1 MSTSLDDFFL
11 LVAQMRECQKRY
23 FRTRS
28 RSALKAAKLSE
39 AVVDAFI
46 ENKRAEW
53 ARAKQPEL
61 MVFSHLSEREQE
73 GAAS

>member
-1 MSTSLDDFFL
+1 MSTSLDDFLL
-11 LVAQMRECQKRY
+11 LVAQMRVSQKKY

-28 RSALKAAKLSE
+28 PSALKAAKNCE

-53 ARAKQPEL
+53 AREKQPEL
-61 MVFSHLSEREQE
+61 IGEQP
-73 GAAS
+73 